1 MLKQQLDRDLKA
13 ALLSG
18 DKDRAT
24 TLRGLKSV
32 ILYAEVAEGKREE
45 GLADSEILS
54 LFAKEAKKRQE
65 SAEFFEKGGNADAAK
80 KELVEKA
87 LIEAYLP
94 KQLTD
99 KELKQVIDKV
109 VTEADDSSMQAMGK
123 VIAKVKSTTEG
134 RADGARIASMVRER
148 LSIK

>member
-1 MLKQQLDRDLKA
+1 MLKQQLDQDLKA

-45 GLADSEILS
+45 RLADPEILS
-54 LFAKEAKKRQE
+54 LFAKETKKRQE
-65 SAEFFEKGGNADAAK
+65 SAEFFEKGGNVEAAK

-94 KQLTD
+94 EQLTD
-99 KELKQVIDKV
+99 EELQQVIDKV
-109 VTEADDSSMQAMGK
+109 IAEADNSSMQAMGK
-123 VIAKVKSTTEG
+123 VIAKVKGDTEG
-134 RADGARIASMVRER
+134 RANGTRIASMVRER